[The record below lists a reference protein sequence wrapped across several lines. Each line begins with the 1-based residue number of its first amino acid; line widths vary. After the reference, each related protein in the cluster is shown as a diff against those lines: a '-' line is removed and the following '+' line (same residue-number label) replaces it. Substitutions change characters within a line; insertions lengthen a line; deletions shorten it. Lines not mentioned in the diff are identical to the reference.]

1 MNTIEDVEFDYQ
13 TYMKKCMLNIVE
25 IHRGPETHQKRRDAA
40 IHNNRGIACRDKGE
54 IDRAIENFTKAIEL
68 NPDLAIAYSNR
79 GVAYGEKG
87 DIDRAIADFTE
98 AIELQPDFADA
109 YYNRGIA
116 YHEKREYDRAI
127 VDYTMTIG
135 LKPDL
140 VEAYNNRG
148 NAYSE
153 RREFVQSIKDY
164 SKTIELKPQLAE
176 AYYNRGEAW
185 LHLGEWE
192 EAKSDLTDARSM
204 GINIITAFD
213 YLYESVAD
221 FEQSNGVKLPEYIA
235 EMLTPQVIATR
246 RADLQ
251 QQVIELVEQ
260 LSAEKLQ
267 VIIDYLTGLQ
277 DKEGWEATLELAGD
291 PEIAKSLERAEADVK
306 AGRLKHWDD
315 VRRDV

>member
-13 TYMKKCMLNIVE
+13 TYMKKCTLNIVE

-54 IDRAIENFTKAIEL
+54 IDSAIENFTKAIEL
-68 NPDLAIAYSNR
+68 SPDLAIAYSNR

-148 NAYSE
+148 DAYSE
-153 RREFVQSIKDY
+153 KASMTVPL
-164 SKTIELKPQLAE
+164 KTIPK
-176 AYYNRGEAW
+176 R
-185 LHLGEWE
+185 
-192 EAKSDLTDARSM
+192 
-204 GINIITAFD
+204 
-213 YLYESVAD
+213 
-221 FEQSNGVKLPEYIA
+221 
-235 EMLTPQVIATR
+235 
-246 RADLQ
+246 
-251 QQVIELVEQ
+251 
-260 LSAEKLQ
+260 
-267 VIIDYLTGLQ
+267 
-277 DKEGWEATLELAGD
+277 
-291 PEIAKSLERAEADVK
+291 
-306 AGRLKHWDD
+306 
-315 VRRDV
+315 